1 MNELNDILGPED
13 ICFVTG
19 NIIDKNEN
27 CRLTDEFDA
36 WISERGQEI
45 VEADARGPAPDP
57 ESLIIY
63 GEWYAKDAAA
73 DANEANDNWRAY
85 YNMQVIHMRA
95 FSTLELLVVVALISL
110 MISMTLFFRWD
121 DTKKELEDSQDI
133 QQATT
138 ELWLLRIEDP
148 SQPVYWVWEDENGTM
163 WMLSRSDNKIRKVGP

>member
-1 MNELNDILGPED
+1 
-13 ICFVTG
+13 
-19 NIIDKNEN
+19 
-27 CRLTDEFDA
+27 
-36 WISERGQEI
+36 
-45 VEADARGPAPDP
+45 
-57 ESLIIY
+57 
-63 GEWYAKDAAA
+63 
-73 DANEANDNWRAY
+73 
-85 YNMQVIHMRA
+85 MRA